1 MIEQNLVD
9 QSKCRNGAAHGG
21 EDVGGVAAARR
32 LVAPLAVYR
41 DEVEPRPLG
50 QEFDVKMA
58 QMAQTGS
65 ENRGFYRWCC

>member
-1 MIEQNLVD
+1 MIEQSLR
-9 QSKCRNGAAHGG
+9 RNGAAHGG

-41 DEVEPRPLG
+41 DEVEPRPLD

-58 QMAQTGS
+58 QTG
-65 ENRGFYRWCC
+65 